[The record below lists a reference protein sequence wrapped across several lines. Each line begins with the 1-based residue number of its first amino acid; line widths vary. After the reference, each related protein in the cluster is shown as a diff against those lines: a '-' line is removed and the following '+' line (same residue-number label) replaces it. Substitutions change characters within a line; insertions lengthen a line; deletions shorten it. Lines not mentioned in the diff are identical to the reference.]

1 MEIRTLDF
9 YNKNAKEYA
18 RKTFKTDMSEPCD
31 RFLKHV
37 ASSGKILDL
46 GCGSGRDS
54 VYFMKRGYD
63 VCAVD
68 GSEEIC
74 RIASENTGLK
84 VKQMLFQDLDYHE
97 EFDGVWAC
105 ASLLHLPGNDLPAV
119 LAKVYESLKGG
130 GIFYTCFK
138 YGDREEVRDGKYYT
152 DMTEERIELLLHES
166 GFELL
171 ELYESGDSLGDRPEL
186 RWINVI
192 GLK

>member
-9 YNKNAKEYA
+9 YNKNAEEYA
-18 RKTFKTDMSEPCD
+18 SKTFKTDMSDSCD

-37 ASSGKILDL
+37 APGGKILDL

-54 VYFMKRGYD
+54 VYFMEHGYE

-68 GSEEIC
+68 GSEELC
-74 RIASENTGLK
+74 RIASENTGLQ
-84 VKQMLFQDLDYHE
+84 VRQMLFQELDYAG

-105 ASLLHLPGNDLPAV
+105 ASLLHVPGDDLPDV
-119 LAKVYESLKGG
+119 LAKVYGSLKDGG
-130 GIFYTCFK
+130 VFYTCFK
-138 YGDREEVRDGKYYT
+138 YGESEEIRDGKYYT

-166 GFELL
+166 GFEIL
-171 ELYESGDSLGDRPEL
+171 ELYVTGDSLGDRPEL
-186 RWINVI
+186 RWVNVI